1 MSRLH
6 IHGIGH
12 CTMGEAEPFKEGT
25 GRLEDVPI
33 KDYAKPA
40 LRRRYGRVARL
51 MYIAALR
58 AIKDAGIED
67 PTVLDVVASTA
78 LGEVKTSLDLV
89 TQIHEKKGA
98 LISPALVPNSVHNAP
113 AGHLTIGIKDRNP
126 AITVSQG
133 WLCAEAAISTVGDL
147 FAISGSEI
155 ALAVIGDEADPA
167 WIERLEEL
175 GNRELAQELA
185 DESFQEGAVALI
197 VGTKPGKKKLGSI
210 ETGLERRD
218 GDYSREIV
226 ERFSKNFGDNLEVR
240 VREGAGGAKLSK
252 IVEATIDGPGVG
264 TSQIGAMAVLL
275 ERMKDPSCT
284 NLLLIGREVDEIGW
298 LHWMR

>member
-6 IHGIGH
+6 VHGIGL
-12 CTMGEAEPFKEGT
+12 CAMGDTEPFNEET

-40 LRRRYGRVARL
+40 LRRRYGRVAKL
-51 MYIAALR
+51 MYIAASR
-58 AIKDAGIED
+58 AIKDAGVED

-78 LGEVKTSLDLV
+78 MGEVKTCLDLLR
-89 TQIHEKKGA
+89 QIHETKGA
-98 LISPALVPNSVHNAP
+98 LISPSLVPNSVHNAP
-113 AGHLTIGIKDRNP
+113 AGHLTIGIKDQSP

-133 WLCAEAAISTVGDL
+133 WLSAEAAISTAGDL
-147 FAISGSEI
+147 LAISGSKI

-167 WIERLEEL
+167 WIERLGEL
-175 GNRELAQELA
+175 GATDWAKELA

-197 VGTKPGKKKLGSI
+197 VGTEPGGKRLGSI
-210 ETGLERRD
+210 EASLERRD
-218 GDYSREIV
+218 NDYTREIV
-226 ERFSKNFGDNLEVR
+226 ERFSENFGDNLEVR
-240 VREGAGGAKLSK
+240 VRAGAGGAELSK
-252 IVEATIDGPGVG
+252 IVDATIDGPGVG
-264 TSQIGAMAVLL
+264 TSQIGAIAVLL

-298 LHWMR
+298 LHWLR

>member
-6 IHGIGH
+6 VHGIGH
-12 CTMGEAEPFKEGT
+12 CAMGEAEPFENGT
-25 GRLEDVPI
+25 GRLEVVPI

-51 MYIAALR
+51 MYIAASR
-58 AIKDAGIED
+58 AIEDADIED

-78 LGEVKTSLDLV
+78 LGEVKTSLDLL
-89 TQIHEKKGA
+89 TQIHGTKGA

-133 WLCAEAAISTVGDL
+133 WLSVEAAISTADDL
-147 FAISGSEI
+147 LAISGSKS
-155 ALAVIGDEADPA
+155 ALVVIGDEADPA

-175 GNRELAQELA
+175 GNPELAQELRN
-185 DESFQEGAVALI
+185 ESFQEGAVALI
-197 VGTKPGKKKLGSI
+197 VGTEPGGKKLGSI
-210 ETGLERRD
+210 EASLERRD
-218 GDYSREIV
+218 RDYSRDIV
-226 ERFSKNFGDNLEVR
+226 EHFSAKFGNNLEVR
-240 VREGAGGAKLSK
+240 VRAGAGGDVLSK
-252 IVEATIDGPGVG
+252 IVDATIDGPGIG

-275 ERMKDPSCT
+275 TRMKDPACT

-298 LHWMR
+298 LHWLR

>member
-6 IHGIGH
+6 VHGIGH
-12 CTMGEAEPFKEGT
+12 CAMGEEEPFEKGT
-25 GRLEDVPI
+25 GRLRDVPI

-58 AIKDAGIED
+58 AIENAGIED

-78 LGEVKTSLDLV
+78 LGEVKTSLDLL

-98 LISPALVPNSVHNAP
+98 LISPSLGPNSVHNAP

-133 WLCAEAAISTVGDL
+133 WLSVEAAISTVGDL
-147 FAISGSEI
+147 LAISGSQI
-155 ALAVIGDEADPA
+155 ALAVIGDEIDPS

-175 GNRELAQELA
+175 GNPELAQELA

-197 VGTKPGKKKLGSI
+197 VGTQPGGKRLGSI
-210 ETGLERRD
+210 DASLERRD
-218 GDYSREIV
+218 REYSREIV
-226 ERFSKNFGDNLEVR
+226 ERFSVQFGDNLEIR
-240 VREGAGGAKLSK
+240 VRAGAGGAGLSK
-252 IVEATIDGPGVG
+252 IVDATIDGPGVG

-284 NLLLIGREVDEIGW
+284 NLLLIGSEVDEIGW

>member
-6 IHGIGH
+6 VHGIGH
-12 CTMGEAEPFKEGT
+12 CAMGEDEPFTGET
-25 GRLEDVPI
+25 GRLGDVPI

-51 MYIAALR
+51 MYIAASR
-58 AIKDAGIED
+58 AIADSGIED
-67 PTVLDVVASTA
+67 PTILDVVASTA
-78 LGEVKTSLDLV
+78 MGEVKTCLDLL
-89 TQIHEKKGA
+89 TQIHQTKGA
-98 LISPALVPNSVHNAP
+98 LISPSLVPNSVHNAP

-133 WLCAEAAISTVGDL
+133 WLCAEAAISTAGDL
-147 FAISGSEI
+147 LAISGSET

-175 GNRELAQELA
+175 GNPELAQELA

-197 VGTKPGKKKLGSI
+197 VGTKPGGKKLGSI
-210 ETGLERRD
+210 EASLERRD
-218 GDYSREIV
+218 VDFSREVV

-240 VREGAGGAKLSK
+240 FRTGAGGTELSR

-275 ERMKDPSCT
+275 ARMKDPACT

-298 LHWMR
+298 LHWLR